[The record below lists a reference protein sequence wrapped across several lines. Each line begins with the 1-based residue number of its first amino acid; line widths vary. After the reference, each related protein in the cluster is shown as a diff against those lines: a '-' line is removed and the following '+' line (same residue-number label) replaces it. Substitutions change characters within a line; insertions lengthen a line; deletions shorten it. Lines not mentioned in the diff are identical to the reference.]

1 MNFNNELKKYLEINK
16 RIKRTKEDLQKT
28 NEEQKNIYRQHDLKE
43 LKEEKIQ
50 NELNDYDKKIKQ
62 LEKAYNIEKIESNL
76 IYNNMGLIFYENYNN
91 KIIDILKKY
100 ENKNIG
106 DKTKEKIQE
115 EIKEM
120 LKQDFNF
127 EINVYLHIN
136 KDYYSRYNLGD
147 ISIYFK
153 KKCYNNDWLSDIFKI
168 EYQFCQENYNCYGEQ
183 LEKIKKYYYIELEHT
198 YNDKKRIVFIK
209 DNEIKQDM
217 EYIENTKEIATKIYN
232 HSVKA
237 KMEISKYQEKMKEI
251 RNNLNEDLQN
261 LSYSLKHDLEIDY
274 KILL

>member
-1 MNFNNELKKYLEINK
+1 MNFKNELKKYLEINK
-16 RIKRTKEDLQKT
+16 RIKRTKEDLQTT
-28 NEEQKNIYRQHDLKE
+28 NEEFKNIYRQHDLKE

-50 NELNDYDKKIKQ
+50 NELTDYDKKIKQ
-62 LEKAYNIEKIESNL
+62 LEKAYNIQKIESNL
-76 IYNNMGLIFYENYNN
+76 IYNNMGVIFYENYNN

-106 DKTKEKIQE
+106 EKTKEKIQE
-115 EIKEM
+115 EIKKM

-127 EINVYLHIN
+127 EIFVYLHIN

-153 KKCYNNDWLSDIFKI
+153 KELYIDIFKI
-168 EYQFCQENYNCYGEQ
+168 EYKFCQENYNCYAEEQ
-183 LEKIKKYYYIELEHT
+183 QELKKYYYIELEHT

-232 HSVKA
+232 HSKKA
-237 KMEISKYQEKMKEI
+237 KKEIENYTNKMKEI
-251 RNNLNEDLQN
+251 RNNLNEDTKN
-261 LSYSLKHDLEIDY
+261 LSYSLSKELEIDY
-274 KILL
+274 RILL